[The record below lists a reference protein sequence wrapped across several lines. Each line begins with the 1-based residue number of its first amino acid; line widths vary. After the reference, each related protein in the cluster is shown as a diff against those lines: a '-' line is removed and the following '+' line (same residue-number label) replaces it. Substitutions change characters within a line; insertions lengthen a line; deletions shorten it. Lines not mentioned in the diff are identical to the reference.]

1 MINEKLLDKI
11 ARIISPFLKTKHKDK
26 ESHEIAKKILEEL
39 EKEA

>member
-1 MINEKLLDKI
+1 MINKELLEKV